1 MTAPPVFDPREWLAA
16 LTEIGGG
23 YALVSDGR
31 LELLLG
37 ACDRK
42 ALATVMMQVA
52 GRPEREK
59 AIKAAIERR
68 QRGEIV

>member
-1 MTAPPVFDPREWLAA
+1 VTAPPIFDPRKWLAA

-23 YALVSDGR
+23 YALVADRR

-42 ALATVMMQVA
+42 TLATVMLQVA
-52 GRPEREK
+52 GRPDREE
-59 AIKAAIERR
+59 AIKTAIERR
-68 QRGEIV
+68 QLGEVA